1 MRKWYPV
8 AVVLA
13 AFGASAVAFSRL
25 PEQVPVHWD
34 AAGDVN
40 RYGSRLEGTLLL
52 PVVILLIALLIP
64 ALPRIDPR
72 KANYEK
78 FRPTYHLVMNATLTF
93 MLGVHLVALGTA
105 LGFNL
110 PMERLLS
117 VGTGILFIILGN
129 TLPRARPTWMF
140 GIRTPWTLSND
151 RVWERTHRVG
161 GYLMFAAGL
170 VIIVSAFLAT
180 GGLSI
185 GLLIGSVIVA
195 SLGSVFYSYI
205 AWRQETGK

>member
-8 AVVLA
+8 AVVLT
-13 AFGASAVAFSRL
+13 AFAASAVAFSRL

-34 AAGDVN
+34 AAGNVD

-52 PVVILLIALLIP
+52 PVIILFIALLIP

-93 MLGVHLVALGTA
+93 MLAIHLIALGTA
-105 LGFNL
+105 LGYDL
-110 PMERLLS
+110 PMERLVV
-117 VGTGILFIILGN
+117 VGAGILFLILGN
-129 TLPRARPTWMF
+129 TLPRARPNWMF

-170 VIIVSAFLAT
+170 VVMASAFLPA
-180 GGLSI
+180 GGLSL
-185 GLLIGSVIVA
+185 GLLIGSVVVA
-195 SLGSVFYSYI
+195 SLGSVVYSYV